1 MNKNKKLKNINNGS
15 ILYKKLKKLLNNLTS
30 RMKIYWIM
38 FENK

>member
-1 MNKNKKLKNINNGS
+1 MNKHKKLNNINNGS